1 MDKIISISYNNYL
14 YITKENKTIIINA
27 FKNLNKI
34 IRLNN
39 LNLPTVFIDYTIAQH
54 GELDERYL
62 YSRDK
67 NILYLCKA
75 DKWFMKESISSGLL
89 DYLFYE
95 LFNIP
100 NNNLNDEQIKQAKVL
115 YNRGI
120 QGYIHNMIKGFA
132 SATVNYMI
140 QQHNKNFEKEN
151 VNFIAK
157 VNTIEFI

>member
-75 DKWFMKESISSGLL
+75 DKWFMKEYL
-89 DYLFYE
+89 D
-95 LFNIP
+95 
-100 NNNLNDEQIKQAKVL
+100 NLD
-115 YNRGI
+115 
-120 QGYIHNMIKGFA
+120 
-132 SATVNYMI
+132 
-140 QQHNKNFEKEN
+140 
-151 VNFIAK
+151 
-157 VNTIEFI
+157 